1 MQITEDV
8 VVVGYKV
15 CKITPEMY
23 AEPVVDLPGWFGRD
37 VWNCADCQTTA
48 PSAKQTLH
56 HL

>member
-37 VWNCADCQTTA
+37 IWNCADCQTTA